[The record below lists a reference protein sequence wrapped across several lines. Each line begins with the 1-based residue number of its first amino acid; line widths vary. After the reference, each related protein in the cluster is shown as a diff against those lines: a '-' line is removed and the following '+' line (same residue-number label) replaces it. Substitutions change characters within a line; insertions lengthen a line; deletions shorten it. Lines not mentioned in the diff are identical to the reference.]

1 MRDFTHSSNT
11 ALTPIGLINNK
22 NKQNDTIHR
31 ASCASPQS
39 NISHTGTMVFF
50 SQDETVFAS
59 FSGLS
64 HILNIPTGTV
74 VGAALKLVANRSF
87 DNRHLSLVAFM
98 PYGCDRAG
106 FSALVVELNKTRY
119 RVDAG
124 KVAEIMRVLG
134 A

>member
-1 MRDFTHSSNT
+1 
-11 ALTPIGLINNK
+11 
-22 NKQNDTIHR
+22 
-31 ASCASPQS
+31 
-39 NISHTGTMVFF
+39 MVFF

-59 FSGLS
+59 LSGLS
-64 HILNIPTGTV
+64 HILNIPTGAI
-74 VGAALKLVANRSF
+74 VGAALKLIANRSF

-98 PYGCDRAG
+98 PCGCNRTG